1 MVIIAIYIIVTFCL
15 VIFSLNSLYLLF
27 LFHLN
32 KKSVRTVAPLE
43 DWPQV
48 TVQLPIYNEF
58 NSIEGL
64 LSSVCDLDYPLN
76 RLQIQVLDD
85 SDDKTSIL
93 VESLVKKYK
102 NEGRDISHIER
113 RSRLGYKAGALS
125 NGLMTASG
133 EYIAIFDADFI
144 PPRDF
149 LKRTVP
155 IFSDHAIGC
164 IQTRWGHTNRDYSLI
179 TKLQAMAIDAHFMV
193 EQTARS
199 VSGLL
204 MNFNGSGG
212 IWRKACII
220 DSGGWLS
227 RTLTEDLDL
236 SYRAQLRGWK
246 FDYLPDV
253 VVPGE
258 LPVQIN
264 AYKQQQSRWAQGSLQ
279 TARKLLKPLITSK
292 LSIRQKIMGS
302 LHLMHY
308 LVHPL
313 ILISIITT
321 FFLQSL
327 SPINTLWFPVI
338 MISILISPLLY
349 LTCPA
354 PEAPN
359 YHKRIFLIPPLML
372 LSVGISINNS
382 IAAFR
387 GLIEAQ
393 RHGVYPD
400 TKIFSKESARTGG
413 KVALMFCILKHG

>member
-1 MVIIAIYIIVTFCL
+1 
-15 VIFSLNSLYLLF
+15 
-27 LFHLN
+27 
-32 KKSVRTVAPLE
+32 
-43 DWPQV
+43 
-48 TVQLPIYNEF
+48 
-58 NSIEGL
+58 
-64 LSSVCDLDYPLN
+64 
-76 RLQIQVLDD
+76 
-85 SDDKTSIL
+85 
-93 VESLVKKYK
+93 
-102 NEGRDISHIER
+102 
-113 RSRLGYKAGALS
+113 
-125 NGLMTASG
+125 
-133 EYIAIFDADFI
+133 
-144 PPRDF
+144 
-149 LKRTVP
+149 
-155 IFSDHAIGC
+155 
-164 IQTRWGHTNRDYSLI
+164 LI

-236 SYRAQLRGWK
+236 SYRAQLHGWK

-258 LPVQIN
+258 LPVQIS

-279 TARKLLKPLITSK
+279 TARKLLKPLLFSK

-321 FFLQSL
+321 FFFQSL

-354 PEAPN
+354 PETPN
-359 YHKRIFLIPPLML
+359 YYKRIFLIPPLML

-387 GLIEAQ
+387 GLVEAQ
-393 RHGVYPD
+393 DAKFIRTPKYSVKNSEDRWERGAYILHNKTWLTLEFLAAGLVMSCVFYEFNNGNYYLIPWMLFYCLGFSIIAYISYAD
-400 TKIFSKESARTGG
+400 WKIEKRFWTEEQVSSG
-413 KVALMFCILKHG
+413 KKG